1 MAPCNNSVNLPLI
14 NRDQNLKTMRKV
26 LLLVFIIPIFVSC
39 NQDIKD
45 ENARLK
51 EENLQ
56 LRTQNDDFD
65 NQLGE
70 YEKAQKAIEAN
81 LDSIRAKEEL
91 IQAIRNGDIDG
102 GANAKQRILE
112 NIAAIDALL
121 GENRNS
127 IASLNDKVSRYSI
140 ENGKFKKQISFFKKQ
155 VGQLNESVVQKDSA
169 ISNLKGELVKK
180 NFKIEELNSNLI
192 TQKRIN
198 SSQKDKIELQT
209 RELNTA
215 YYVVGKYSDLKDNKV
230 VEKRG
235 GIIGL
240 GRTKTLAEDFNK
252 DYFTKI
258 DITANKLIP
267 IDSDKKVE
275 IISEHPSDSYKLN
288 MVDDK
293 TVNLEVL
300 DINKF
305 WKASKYLV
313 IMVK

>member
-1 MAPCNNSVNLPLI
+1 MTLAQMDLSTVIRNFENHNNSVNLPLI

-51 EENLQ
+51 
-56 LRTQNDDFD
+56 
-65 NQLGE
+65 
-70 YEKAQKAIEAN
+70 EAN